1 MSLKVPVKNPAKNVY
16 PVTELNTDLVDSS
29 KTVVKDL
36 FRSYAHNYLVR
47 HLDQIDKLHKI
58 QEKIKEL
65 KSIWCEIKE
74 KRDEIDF
81 SKYINEEIRES
92 FENDNEKAKYTSRIL
107 DLQQAVNELKKAI
120 SDCHI
125 TERQLQELKK
135 LF

>member
-16 PVTELNTDLVDSS
+16 PITELNTDLVDSS

-47 HLDQIDKLHKI
+47 YLDQIDKLHKI

-65 KSIWCEIKE
+65 KELWYNIKE
-74 KRDEIDF
+74 KRNEIDF
-81 SKYINEEIRES
+81 SKYVTEEIRQS
-92 FENDNEKAKYTSRIL
+92 FADDNEKAKYTTRIL

-120 SDCHI
+120 SDCHV